1 MLLSPEEIYNEY
13 RDMVQRY
20 VYRLC
25 RNQALSE
32 EITQETFYQA
42 LKNWHRFQGNSSI
55 GTYLCSI
62 AKRLY
67 YTSLRKKEPV
77 ESPLKEVSSASD
89 FVDQLILSDR
99 AMTAHHLLHALS
111 EPYREVFTLRTF
123 CDMDHAQIGEL
134 FGKSASWA
142 RVTYYRARMMLLEQM
157 KEKENND

>member
-1 MLLSPEEIYNEY
+1 MLSPEEIYREY
-13 RDMVQRY
+13 CDMVQRY

-25 RNQALSE
+25 RNQSLSE

-42 LKNWHRFQGNSSI
+42 LKSWEKFKGNSAV

-62 AKRLY
+62 AKRIY
-67 YTSLRKKEPV
+67 FSSLRKKSPDEV
-77 ESPLKEVSSASD
+77 PLKDTDAHSD

-99 AMTAHHLLHALS
+99 AMTAHHLLHKLS

-142 RVTYYRARMMLLEQM
+142 RVTYYRARMMLLDQM

>member
-1 MLLSPEEIYNEY
+1 MLSPEEIYNEY

-25 RNQALSE
+25 RNQSLSE

-42 LKNWHRFQGNSSI
+42 LKSWHRFRENSSI

-67 YTSLRKKEPV
+67 YNTLRKKLPAEV
-77 ESPLKEVSSASD
+77 PLKDTDASGD

-123 CDMDHAQIGEL
+123 CDMDHTQIGEL